1 MIASSPTPR
10 RHRVS
15 SLETAEPAA
24 PGTLEIEELPVEPA
38 PALPPPGETFLIE
51 IDRAHL
57 AELAVR
63 RGLGRFLAGFPR
75 RR

>member
-38 PALPPPGETFLIE
+38 PALPPPG
-51 IDRAHL
+51 DG
-57 AELAVR
+57 VVV
-63 RGLGRFLAGFPR
+63 GVGGRF
-75 RR
+75 